1 MHSREYIQEMSGT
14 VRSDGL
20 LSGTSLK
27 ALGGLAFGLALLG
40 AAGSALAGDLITAGA
55 LLLYL
60 PVGWL
65 LFSIGEHPDRL

>member
-1 MHSREYIQEMSGT
+1 MSGT
-14 VRSDGL
+14 VRSDRL

-27 ALGGLAFGLALLG
+27 ALGGLAFGLAVLG
-40 AAGSALAGDLITAGA
+40 AAGSALAGDLITAVA

-65 LFSIGEHPDRL
+65 LYSIGKHPDRL